1 MRVTRFLPRYKYIR
15 NEKNLNLKS
24 FSEDFST
31 LPLNVIYG
39 LESPDDMIES
49 LNKLTKD
56 CIDRHA
62 PLRRVKVTRPP
73 APWLADHEIRELQSQ
88 RNELR
93 KKAHESDD
101 PSLWDAFR
109 SVRNNLKTK
118 IRRVKKAFFE
128 NAFSSRRPREI
139 WKTIHRVLNPCPKPL
154 RANPNDLNAFFS
166 TTAERTLGRT
176 VDNSDILDLISEL
189 DTNHEKCTF
198 DLREVTQAEV
208 LQEIKGLR
216 ADCSTGP
223 DQMPVKFLKPV
234 AESLA
239 GPLTYIINSCIKA
252 SYFPEA
258 WKIARI
264 SPIPKVNQPKTEH
277 DYRPISILPALSKV
291 FERLV
296 SHQVNAYIKDLALF
310 NDSITGFRKGHST
323 TTTLLGIRDDIMR
336 AMRRGEVT
344 LMVLA
349 DYSKA
354 FDTINFKSVI
364 HKMHSMGF
372 S

>member
-1 MRVTRFLPRYKYIR
+1 M
-15 NEKNLNLKS
+15 
-24 FSEDFST
+24 
-31 LPLNVIYG
+31 
-39 LESPDDMIES
+39 
-49 LNKLTKD
+49 
-56 CIDRHA
+56 
-62 PLRRVKVTRPP
+62 KVTRPP

-118 IRRVKKAFFE
+118 IRRVKKAFFD

-154 RANPNDLNAFFS
+154 QANPNDLNAFFS

-176 VDNSDILDLISEL
+176 IDNSDILDLISEL

-223 DQMPVKFLKPV
+223 DQIPVKFLKPV

-239 GPLTYIINSCIKA
+239 GPLTYIINSCIMNGRLLE
-252 SYFPEA
+252 YL
-258 WKIARI
+258 RYRRLT
-264 SPIPKVNQPKTEH
+264 SP
-277 DYRPISILPALSKV
+277 RLSK
-291 FERLV
+291 
-296 SHQVNAYIKDLALF
+296 
-310 NDSITGFRKGHST
+310 ITGLSQSS
-323 TTTLLGIRDDIMR
+323 LLYQRYLKRLYLTKLMHILKTWHCSMIVSQVLGKVTQL
-336 AMRRGEVT
+336 RRLCWVSE
-344 LMVLA
+344 
-349 DYSKA
+349 
-354 FDTINFKSVI
+354 TISCVP
-364 HKMHSMGF
+364 
-372 S
+372 

>member
-1 MRVTRFLPRYKYIR
+1 MT
-15 NEKNLNLKS
+15 
-24 FSEDFST
+24 
-31 LPLNVIYG
+31 
-39 LESPDDMIES
+39 
-49 LNKLTKD
+49 
-56 CIDRHA
+56 
-62 PLRRVKVTRPP
+62 
-73 APWLADHEIRELQSQ
+73 
-88 RNELR
+88 
-93 KKAHESDD
+93 
-101 PSLWDAFR
+101 
-109 SVRNNLKTK
+109 
-118 IRRVKKAFFE
+118 
-128 NAFSSRRPREI
+128 
-139 WKTIHRVLNPCPKPL
+139 
-154 RANPNDLNAFFS
+154 
-166 TTAERTLGRT
+166 T
-176 VDNSDILDLISEL
+176 VDSDILDQISEL

-216 ADCSTGP
+216 ADSSTGP
-223 DQMPVKFLKPV
+223 DQIPVKFLKPV
-234 AESLA
+234 AEFLA
-239 GPLTYIINSCIKA
+239 GHLTYIINSCIKA

-264 SPIPKVNQPKTEH
+264 STIPKVNQPKIEQ

-323 TTTLLGIRDDIMR
+323 VTTLLGIRDDIVR

-354 FDTINFKSVI
+354 FDTINFKSVV

-372 S
+372 SQNFLRWTLSYLMGRRQFVQINDTSSSQLEIKFGVPQGSILFQYLCIGSTREGSVPLLPICRRHHTPSTFQTTGT